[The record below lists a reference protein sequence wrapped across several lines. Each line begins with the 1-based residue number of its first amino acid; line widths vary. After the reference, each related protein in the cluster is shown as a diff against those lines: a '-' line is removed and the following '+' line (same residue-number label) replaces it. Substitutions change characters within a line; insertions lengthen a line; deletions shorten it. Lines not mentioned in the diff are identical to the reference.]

1 MAKTNT
7 SVREGVRKV
16 FLSILIQS
24 FANDA
29 VEILIASWRKK
40 TFFNYSLYTSKWF
53 KFASCS
59 KVSPVEP
66 VVQVTSDFL
75 TSLVRQGKSFNQICM
90 VRSGLLSVIN
100 QKQNI
105 SVGNTSIAERYMKGM
120 FENNPTLLKFQFTC
134 YVSLHFILTTIC
146 RRSR

>member
-7 SVREGVRKV
+7 SLREGVRKV

-29 VEILIASWRKK
+29 VEILIASWRKG
-40 TFFNYSLYTSKWF
+40 TLFNYSLYMSKWF

-66 VVQVTSDFL
+66 AVQVTPDFL
-75 TSLVRQGKSFNQICM
+75 TPLVRQGKSFNKNCM
-90 VRSGLLSVIN
+90 VRSELLSRIN

-105 SVGNTSIAERYMKGM
+105 SVGNTSIVKRCMKGM

-134 YVSLHFILTTIC
+134 YVSLLFNSTIC